1 MRSELQVIASL
12 LLPKECISLRGTYG
26 ESAASYVICITF
38 WAFGARSWTA
48 KGLGVAPEMVIFSF
62 AAELAPQGRRA
73 CRCSRSQKLSWSSTS
88 RPPRA
93 RARRTGNIARA
104 RRRGDRGGGSSSRC
118 SVARHRLRARG
129 ACAVAENP
137 VRFCLSVCR
146 PTIRTT
152 SRDNVTKLLH
162 SAFAVAFPR
171 LLTGEECGI
180 ILLRPSFRLCGGI
193 FRAGNCQAPA
203 ARRRSC
209 AHRCHCEL
217 AIPRLARLR

>member
-1 MRSELQVIASL
+1 
-12 LLPKECISLRGTYG
+12 
-26 ESAASYVICITF
+26 
-38 WAFGARSWTA
+38 
-48 KGLGVAPEMVIFSF
+48 MVIFSF

-180 ILLRPSFRLCGGI
+180 ILSRPSFRLCGGI

-203 ARRRSC
+203 APTLSC
-209 AHRCHCEL
+209 AHRCYSEL
-217 AIPRLARLR
+217 AILRLAGLR